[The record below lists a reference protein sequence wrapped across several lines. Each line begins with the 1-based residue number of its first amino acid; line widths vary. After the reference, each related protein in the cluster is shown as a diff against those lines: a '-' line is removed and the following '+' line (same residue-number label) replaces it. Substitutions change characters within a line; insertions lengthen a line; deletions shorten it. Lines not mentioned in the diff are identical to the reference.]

1 MNKILVMS
9 VAVIMNAAFWFGAA
23 HAQTYPTKPVT
34 MIVPFAAGGTADVMG
49 RVFGVHLAEAL
60 GQNVIFEIKAGAGS
74 MIGSEYVARATP
86 DGYTILLTGNPIAI
100 NVALM
105 NLAFDPRKDLIPVA
119 GVVGFALT
127 MVTSAS
133 APHKSVADVIKA
145 SKGGHLTFGSSGPGT
160 ISHLSGELFK
170 SLANV
175 DMTHV
180 PYKGSG
186 AVYPDLI
193 AGRVSLLFDVSGS
206 AIGYIKS
213 GKVRPLAVTSS
224 ERSKALPNVPTL
236 AEQGVSGYEALAW
249 FGVFAPAGT
258 PPAVVKVLEQAVNK
272 VVQLPAFAARLDQ
285 WGGYPLPAQSAEDF
299 TRYYRA
305 EVQRW
310 EGLVREGAV
319 KRLN

>member
-1 MNKILVMS
+1 MKKIAAVTSFVM
-9 VAVIMNAAFWFGAA
+9 GAA
-23 HAQTYPTKPVT
+23 LCIGAVHAQTYPTKPVT

-49 RVFGVHLAEAL
+49 RVFGLHLSKAL

-74 MIGSEYVARATP
+74 MIGSQYVAKTAQP
-86 DGYTILLTGNPIAI
+86 DGYTFLLTGNPIAI

-105 NLAFDPRKDLIPVA
+105 DLAFDPRKDLIPVA
-119 GVVGFALT
+119 GVVGFSLV
-127 MVTSAS
+127 MITSES
-133 APHKSVADVIKA
+133 GSLKSVADVIKA
-145 SKGGHLTFGSSGPGT
+145 SKGGNLTFGSSGPGT

-170 SLANV
+170 SLTNV
-175 DMTHV
+175 DLTHV

-193 AGRVSLLFDVSGS
+193 SGRVSLLFDVSGS
-206 AIGYIKS
+206 AIGYIKN
-213 GKVRPLAVTSS
+213 GKVRPLGVTSTQ
-224 ERSKALPNVPTL
+224 RSKALPNVPTL

-249 FGVFAPAGT
+249 FGVFLPAGT
-258 PPAVVKVLEQAVNK
+258 PPAVVSVLEKAVNK
-272 VVQLPAFAARLDQ
+272 VVQLPEFAARLNE

-299 TRYYRA
+299 ERYYRA

-310 EGLVREGAV
+310 EGLVREGRV